1 MRLVIGL
8 GNPGKEYADTR
19 HNAGWLALDNW
30 VNACTEKTASWKMEK
45 RWQAEV
51 IKVGRQTLAVKPH
64 TFMNQS
70 GDAVAAIAHFYRVQP
85 EHILVL
91 HDDHD
96 LPIGTVRFAQ
106 NRGSAGHHGID
117 SIITV
122 LGNRAF
128 CRLRI
133 GIAQENRSAKA
144 MERVLDRFSKTE
156 RGRMDAQFPRLQQA
170 INAWIADDDRAL
182 RTALTSSDASSTT
195 PHHPPRQKRSR
206 LSAAPPSNS

>member
-1 MRLVIGL
+1 MRLVVGL

-19 HNAGWLALDNW
+19 HNVGWLALDNW
-30 VNACTEKTASWKMEK
+30 VSTCTEKTPLWKIEK

-51 IKVGRQTLAVKPH
+51 IKVDRQTLAVKPQ
-64 TFMNQS
+64 TFMNRS
-70 GDAVAAIAHFYRVQP
+70 GDALAAIARFYRVPP

-117 SIITV
+117 SIIAT

-133 GIAQENRSAKA
+133 GIAKESQATKA
-144 MERVLDRFSKTE
+144 LERVLVRFSQSE
-156 RGRMDAQFPRLQQA
+156 RFIIEAQFPGLQKA
-170 INAWIADDDRAL
+170 INAWLANDDRAL
-182 RTALTSSDASSTT
+182 RTALTSSDALPTT

-206 LSAAPPSNS
+206 LSAAPSSNS